1 MRLKN
6 KETFVKHMSQNFGIV
21 NCKFCIVRIVR
32 RIVRF
37 GQFQCKR
44 KWKQNICEIAWV
56 CCKILRNENWFLQ
69 HTQNLRDLLAVPQ
82 RDSAYHLWGVRK
94 FFSRKCGK
102 LTKLMVFENNFF
114 FRDTPEQKNNFF
126 EISQNFWC
134 QIWNFVFYWKIF
146 KNQFRP

>member
-1 MRLKN
+1 MHYPAC
-6 KETFVKHMSQNFGIV
+6 VWS
-21 NCKFCIVRIVR
+21 
-32 RIVRF
+32 
-37 GQFQCKR
+37 
-44 KWKQNICEIAWV
+44 
-56 CCKILRNENWFLQ
+56 CCSCLF
-69 HTQNLRDLLAVPQ
+69 LRDLLAVPQ
-82 RDSAYHLWGVRK
+82 RDCAYHLWGVRK

-134 QIWNFVFYWKIF
+134 RIWNFVFYWKIF

>member
-1 MRLKN
+1 MFLCSEKPGKFEVPTNHIFNHANTFYMSLAFRKCISYVACNSLHLKRLADNCVLVLNLCKN
-6 KETFVKHMSQNFGIV
+6 NLPMTKY
-21 NCKFCIVRIVR
+21 
-32 RIVRF
+32 
-37 GQFQCKR
+37 
-44 KWKQNICEIAWV
+44 WP
-56 CCKILRNENWFLQ
+56 
-69 HTQNLRDLLAVPQ
+69 NLRDLLAVPQ
-82 RDSAYHLWGVRK
+82 RDCAYHLWGVRK